1 MSGEE
6 NAQVDLDIELYK
18 SCGFVQSAATM
29 FLYGPVSLKC
39 KPYVQVAWP
48 EGSIEGSGADLQKS
62 QLQLKIVVTF

>member
-1 MSGEE
+1 
-6 NAQVDLDIELYK
+6 
-18 SCGFVQSAATM
+18 M